1 MSFPFKTYK
10 RTEREG
16 NTMKNIKIA
25 TKISIIT
32 IGILAVGLFGLWF
45 VANGQMTKVMKASIM
60 SQLNNSVETQAEIV
74 RSYVDKA
81 ETYLI
86 GYAQAPKMIETLQDT
101 GDAGNVTQLQEYTD
115 RYAGTGDNLE
125 NIYAADYNSTVVA
138 SHVQGVIGVT
148 LREGD
153 ALKQL
158 QDAIAGG
165 MYNTGIMA
173 SKATGAQV
181 ISMYYPVNNKDG
193 QPVGYVGAAIFAE
206 NLRDTLNELSGKREG
221 SSYMLLDAAAGT
233 YIFCPNDE
241 LIGAAI
247 ESEDVLQMIELA
259 KNAENKESSLEY
271 MDTESGRKMISAI
284 YYMEERDWVLVAL
297 SDWDI
302 AFESV
307 QALTNMLAILCIVVL
322 VVISL
327 TVWGSVSMIARD
339 ISGEAGIIQEIGTL
353 DFTGREKLNKYCG
366 RKDEVGMIAD
376 ATRVLVDASY
386 HVVVE
391 LQEKSR
397 ELLKT
402 AGEMNKSSAVTF
414 DTVKTVESAIHEI
427 AMGASNQ
434 ASETNSASNSVV
446 HIGNQIAETKDK
458 SSTLYGVA
466 ENINSSGEEAIK
478 TLQTLGDIN
487 EQAKNAVEQINK
499 QTLTTNESVLKIR
512 DAAQL
517 ITSIAEETN
526 LLSLNASIEAA
537 RAGEQ
542 GSGFAVVA
550 GQIKKLAEQSN
561 DSAKYIDS
569 VIDVLLQESSEAV
582 QIMDDVK
589 EIMKLQSERL
599 ADTKSCFEE
608 VTQNVIV
615 TQQEIAN
622 ITQNIS
628 DMDEERIGVVDAVQS
643 LTAIAE
649 ENAAGAQESLAST
662 EMVNDMVKKVADAA
676 KELAELADAIEKNI
690 SIFKV

>member
-1 MSFPFKTYK
+1 
-10 RTEREG
+10 
-16 NTMKNIKIA
+16 MKNIKIA

-125 NIYAADYNSTVVA
+125 NIYAADYNSTVVS
-138 SHVQGVIGVT
+138 SHLQGVIGVT
-148 LREGD
+148 LRDGD

-327 TVWGSVSMIARD
+327 TGWGSVSMIARD

-414 DTVKTVESAIHEI
+414 DTVKSVESAIHEI

>member
-1 MSFPFKTYK
+1 
-10 RTEREG
+10 
-16 NTMKNIKIA
+16 
-25 TKISIIT
+25 
-32 IGILAVGLFGLWF
+32 
-45 VANGQMTKVMKASIM
+45 M

-466 ENINSSGEEAIK
+466 ENINSSGEDAIK

>member
-1 MSFPFKTYK
+1 
-10 RTEREG
+10 
-16 NTMKNIKIA
+16 MKNIKIA

-414 DTVKTVESAIHEI
+414 DTVKSVESAIHEI

-550 GQIKKLAEQSN
+550 GQIKS
-561 DSAKYIDS
+561 
-569 VIDVLLQESSEAV
+569 LQTVE
-582 QIMDDVK
+582 
-589 EIMKLQSERL
+589 
-599 ADTKSCFEE
+599 
-608 VTQNVIV
+608 
-615 TQQEIAN
+615 
-622 ITQNIS
+622 
-628 DMDEERIGVVDAVQS
+628 
-643 LTAIAE
+643 
-649 ENAAGAQESLAST
+649 
-662 EMVNDMVKKVADAA
+662 
-676 KELAELADAIEKNI
+676 
-690 SIFKV
+690 

>member
-1 MSFPFKTYK
+1 
-10 RTEREG
+10 
-16 NTMKNIKIA
+16 MKNIKIA

-414 DTVKTVESAIHEI
+414 DTVKSVESAIHEI

-542 GSGFAVVA
+542 GRGFAVVA

>member
-1 MSFPFKTYK
+1 
-10 RTEREG
+10 
-16 NTMKNIKIA
+16 
-25 TKISIIT
+25 
-32 IGILAVGLFGLWF
+32 
-45 VANGQMTKVMKASIM
+45 
-60 SQLNNSVETQAEIV
+60 
-74 RSYVDKA
+74 
-81 ETYLI
+81 
-86 GYAQAPKMIETLQDT
+86 
-101 GDAGNVTQLQEYTD
+101 
-115 RYAGTGDNLE
+115 
-125 NIYAADYNSTVVA
+125 
-138 SHVQGVIGVT
+138 
-148 LREGD
+148 
-153 ALKQL
+153 
-158 QDAIAGG
+158 
-165 MYNTGIMA
+165 
-173 SKATGAQV
+173 
-181 ISMYYPVNNKDG
+181 
-193 QPVGYVGAAIFAE
+193 
-206 NLRDTLNELSGKREG
+206 
-221 SSYMLLDAAAGT
+221 
-233 YIFCPNDE
+233 
-241 LIGAAI
+241 
-247 ESEDVLQMIELA
+247 
-259 KNAENKESSLEY
+259 
-271 MDTESGRKMISAI
+271 
-284 YYMEERDWVLVAL
+284 
-297 SDWDI
+297 
-302 AFESV
+302 
-307 QALTNMLAILCIVVL
+307 
-322 VVISL
+322 
-327 TVWGSVSMIARD
+327 
-339 ISGEAGIIQEIGTL
+339 
-353 DFTGREKLNKYCG
+353 
-366 RKDEVGMIAD
+366 
-376 ATRVLVDASY
+376 
-386 HVVVE
+386 
-391 LQEKSR
+391 
-397 ELLKT
+397 
-402 AGEMNKSSAVTF
+402 MNKSSAVTF
-414 DTVKTVESAIHEI
+414 DTVKSVESAIHEI

>member
-1 MSFPFKTYK
+1 
-10 RTEREG
+10 
-16 NTMKNIKIA
+16 MKNIKIA

-414 DTVKTVESAIHEI
+414 DTVKSVESAIHEI

>member
-1 MSFPFKTYK
+1 
-10 RTEREG
+10 
-16 NTMKNIKIA
+16 MKNIKIA
-25 TKISIIT
+25 TKISMIT
-32 IGILAVGLFGLWF
+32 IGVLVVGLIGLWII
-45 VANGQMTKVMKASIM
+45 ANGRMTKVMKSSILQ
-60 SQLNNSVETQAEIV
+60 QLNNSVEMQAEIV

-86 GYAQAPKMIETLQDT
+86 GYAQAPVMAETLQDT
-101 GDAGNVTQLQEYTD
+101 GDAAAVGKLQEYTD
-115 RYAGTGDNLE
+115 AYADTGDNLE
-125 NIYAADYNSTVVA
+125 NIYAADYNSTVIA

-158 QDAIAGG
+158 QDAIADG

-181 ISMYYPVNNKDG
+181 ISMYYPVNDKDG
-193 QPVGYVGAAIFAE
+193 QPIGYVGAAIFAE
-206 NLRDTLNELSGKREG
+206 NLRDTLNELSNKQEG
-221 SSYMLLDAAAGT
+221 SSYMLLDAAAGS
-233 YIFCPNDE
+233 YIFCPDDE
-241 LIGAAI
+241 MIGTAI
-247 ESEDVLQMIELA
+247 EDQDVMTMIEMV
-259 KNAENKESSLEY
+259 KKSQDKEASFEY
-271 MDTESGRKMISAI
+271 MDTASGRKMISAI
-284 YYMEERDWVLVAL
+284 YYIEERDWVLIAL
-297 SDWDI
+297 SDWEI
-302 AFESV
+302 AFASV
-307 QALTNMLAILCIVVL
+307 HALTSMLAILCVVVL

-327 TVWGSVSMIARD
+327 AVWGCVYVISRD
-339 ISGEAGIIQEIGTL
+339 ISGEAAIIQGIGTL
-353 DFTGREKLNKYCG
+353 DFTGRQKLETYCG

-376 ATRVLVDASY
+376 ATKVLVDAIY
-386 HVVVE
+386 QVVVE

-397 ELLKT
+397 ELQKT
-402 AGEMNKSSAVTF
+402 AGEMNENSAFTF
-414 DTVKTVESAIHEI
+414 DTVKTVESAIQEI
-427 AMGASNQ
+427 ALGAGNQ
-434 ASETNSASNSVV
+434 ASETGNASESVV

-466 ENINSSGEEAIK
+466 EKISNSSEDAIK
-478 TLQTLGDIN
+478 TLQTLADIN
-487 EQAKNAVEQINK
+487 EQAKAAVEKINE

-582 QIMDDVK
+582 QIMDDVRK
-589 EIMKLQSERL
+589 IMKQQNERL
-599 ADTKSCFEE
+599 DDTENCFRE
-608 VTQNVIV
+608 VTQNVEV
-615 TQQEIAN
+615 TQREIVS

-628 DMDEERIGVVDAVQS
+628 GMDEERIGVVDVVQN

-649 ENAAGAQESLAST
+649 ENAAGAEESLAST
-662 EMVNDMVKKVADAA
+662 EMVNSMVKKVADAA
-676 KELAELADAIEKNI
+676 KELAELADVIERNI

>member
-1 MSFPFKTYK
+1 
-10 RTEREG
+10 
-16 NTMKNIKIA
+16 
-25 TKISIIT
+25 
-32 IGILAVGLFGLWF
+32 
-45 VANGQMTKVMKASIM
+45 
-60 SQLNNSVETQAEIV
+60 
-74 RSYVDKA
+74 
-81 ETYLI
+81 
-86 GYAQAPKMIETLQDT
+86 
-101 GDAGNVTQLQEYTD
+101 
-115 RYAGTGDNLE
+115 
-125 NIYAADYNSTVVA
+125 
-138 SHVQGVIGVT
+138 
-148 LREGD
+148 
-153 ALKQL
+153 
-158 QDAIAGG
+158 
-165 MYNTGIMA
+165 
-173 SKATGAQV
+173 
-181 ISMYYPVNNKDG
+181 
-193 QPVGYVGAAIFAE
+193 
-206 NLRDTLNELSGKREG
+206 
-221 SSYMLLDAAAGT
+221 
-233 YIFCPNDE
+233 
-241 LIGAAI
+241 
-247 ESEDVLQMIELA
+247 
-259 KNAENKESSLEY
+259 
-271 MDTESGRKMISAI
+271 MISAI

-414 DTVKTVESAIHEI
+414 DTVKSVESAIHEI

>member
-1 MSFPFKTYK
+1 
-10 RTEREG
+10 
-16 NTMKNIKIA
+16 MKNIKIA

-32 IGILAVGLFGLWF
+32 IGILAIGLVGLWF
-45 VANGQMTKVMKASIM
+45 AANKQMTRVMKASILQ
-60 SQLNNSVETQAEIV
+60 QLNNSVEMQAEIV

-86 GYAQAPKMIETLQDT
+86 GYAQAPEMIEALQDT
-101 GDAGNVTQLQEYTD
+101 GNSAEVAQLQEYTD
-115 RYAGTGDNLE
+115 AYADTGANLE
-125 NIYAADYNSTVVA
+125 NIYAADYNSTVIA

-148 LREGD
+148 LREGE

-158 QDAIAGG
+158 QDAIANG

-181 ISMYYPVNNKDG
+181 ISMYYPVNDKAG
-193 QPVGYVGAAIFAE
+193 EPVGYVGAAIFAE
-206 NLRDTLNELSGKREG
+206 DLRDTLNELSGKKEG
-221 SSYMLLDAAAGT
+221 SSYLLLDAAAGS
-233 YIFCPNDE
+233 YIFCPDDE
-241 LIGAAI
+241 LIGTVI
-247 ESEDVLQMIELA
+247 ENGDILRMIEQV
-259 KNAENKESSLEY
+259 KTAEEKETSLEY
-271 MDTESGRKMISAI
+271 FDTESGRKMISAI
-284 YYMEERDWVLVAL
+284 YYIEERDWVLVAL

-302 AFESV
+302 AFAPVRS
-307 QALTNMLAILCIVVL
+307 LTGMLAVLCFGVL
-322 VVISL
+322 IVISL
-327 TVWGSVSMIARD
+327 TVWGCVSMIARD
-339 ISGEAGIIQEIGTL
+339 ISGEAGIIQDIGTL
-353 DFTGREKLNKYCG
+353 DFAGVAKLQTYCG

-376 ATRVLVDASY
+376 ATKVLSDAIY

-391 LQEKSR
+391 LQKKSE
-397 ELLKT
+397 ELQKT
-402 AGEMNKSSAVTF
+402 AGEMNANSEFTF
-414 DTVKTVESAIHEI
+414 ETVKTVETAIHEI
-427 AMGASNQ
+427 AAGAGNQ
-434 ASETNSASNSVV
+434 ASETANASASVI
-446 HIGNQIAETKDK
+446 HIGDQIAKTKDK

-466 ENINSSGEEAIK
+466 DKINNSGEEAIK
-478 TLQTLGDIN
+478 TLQTLTDIN
-487 EQAKNAVEQINK
+487 EQAKHAVEKINE

-569 VIDVLLQESSEAV
+569 VIDILLKESSEAV
-582 QIMDDVK
+582 QIMNDVK
-589 EIMKLQSERL
+589 EIMKTQSERL
-599 ADTKSCFEE
+599 GDTENCFREVTHNVT
-608 VTQNVIV
+608 VTQN
-615 TQQEIAN
+615 EIAD
-622 ITQNIS
+622 IAKIIS
-628 DMDEERIGVVDAVQS
+628 DMDDERTEVVDVVKN

-676 KELAELADAIEKNI
+676 KNLTDLADVIKDDI

>member
-1 MSFPFKTYK
+1 
-10 RTEREG
+10 
-16 NTMKNIKIA
+16 MKNIKIA

>member
-1 MSFPFKTYK
+1 
-10 RTEREG
+10 
-16 NTMKNIKIA
+16 MKNIKIA

-414 DTVKTVESAIHEI
+414 DTVKSVESAIHEI

-561 DSAKYIDS
+561 DSAKYIES

>member
-1 MSFPFKTYK
+1 
-10 RTEREG
+10 
-16 NTMKNIKIA
+16 MKNIKIA

-101 GDAGNVTQLQEYTD
+101 GDAGNVTQLQEYTE

-307 QALTNMLAILCIVVL
+307 QALTNMLAVLCIVVL
-322 VVISL
+322 VAISL

>member
-1 MSFPFKTYK
+1 
-10 RTEREG
+10 
-16 NTMKNIKIA
+16 MKNIKIA

-101 GDAGNVTQLQEYTD
+101 GDAGNVTQLQEYTE

-466 ENINSSGEEAIK
+466 ENINSSGEDAIK